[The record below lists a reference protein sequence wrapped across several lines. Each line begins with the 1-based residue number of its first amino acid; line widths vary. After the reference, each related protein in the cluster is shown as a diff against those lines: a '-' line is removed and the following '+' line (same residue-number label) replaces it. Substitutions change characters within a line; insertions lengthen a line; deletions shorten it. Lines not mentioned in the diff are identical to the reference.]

1 MPRQPSTSPLPQ
13 DLGASPSPTRP
24 HRAVRGLDE
33 NGSHLPVTLQ
43 RPRRKTAAPLPAEGQ
58 GRTGTSDSRLSAQ
71 GPGPGPCGPFLSP
84 GDCAH
89 QCDRKYSGRVLQTQ
103 VRIPAVPL
111 PPGETSDRGCDLPRL
126 LPHLHK
132 EAKWQEQGQTP
143 PIPVHSPTGHWK
155 PPALG
160 DTLL

>member
-58 GRTGTSDSRLSAQ
+58 GRMGTSDSRLSAQ

-111 PPGETSDRGCDLPRL
+111 PPGETSDRGVTSRGCSHICTRRRSGRNRDRLPPFQSTLQQATGSHRL
-126 LPHLHK
+126 
-132 EAKWQEQGQTP
+132 
-143 PIPVHSPTGHWK
+143 
-155 PPALG
+155 
-160 DTLL
+160 